1 MKKVLI
7 VDDDPAILEIVSELV
22 ADAGFD
28 PVTAQEGEEGLEI
41 MREEE
46 PDLALLDLKM
56 PGIDGWTV
64 LKRMKEEDLT
74 KVTKVMMLT
83 ATEDVGTD
91 IFGLQDV
98 VIAYIRKPF
107 DGDELI
113 EKLTDEL
120 TPPQEEERREEMDV
134 GLFERIREM
143 ISPHSEVPGGM
154 EKLSKSDMRYNIR
167 EGFGYV
173 IKERK
178 PVESFEIFVDQVT
191 HNIQG
196 LCITR
201 QHPSVVRSKWGL
213 EKTPIIWL
221 SNKLGKVYLN
231 PSNIG
236 ILSDTIVRFVEK
248 SGESVVMIDGIEF
261 LITNNDFG
269 KVIRM
274 IHHVF
279 DAVMENKSRLIIS
292 VDPRTLEQ
300 REIALL
306 ERNMEVVDTNKE
318 GFEKETLLSNQGS
331 AQ

>member
-22 ADAGFD
+22 SEAGLE
-28 PVTAQEGEEGLEI
+28 PITALEGEEGLEI
-41 MREEE
+41 MREKE
-46 PDLALLDLKM
+46 PELALLDLKM

-64 LKRMKEEDLT
+64 LKRMKEENLT
-74 KVTKVMMLT
+74 ETTKVMMLT

-98 VIAYIRKPF
+98 VTAYIRKPF

-120 TPPQEEERREEMDV
+120 FPRTRVEVPSKMGM
-134 GLFERIREM
+134 GLLDRIREM
-143 ISPHSEVPGGM
+143 VSPRPNTSGGLEEPSKVKM
-154 EKLSKSDMRYNIR
+154 EYEIR
-167 EGFGYV
+167 EGFGYL

-178 PVESFEIFVDQVT
+178 PSQSFEIFVDQVT

-201 QHPSVVRSKWGL
+201 QHPSIVRSKWGL

-248 SGESVVMIDGIEF
+248 SGDSVVLIDGIEF

-300 REIALL
+300 RDRPHGE
-306 ERNMEVVDTNKE
+306 EY
-318 GFEKETLLSNQGS
+318 GSNRHQ
-331 AQ
+331 